1 MAQNDL
7 LERHAHAEAQGA
19 RAQPADRARDE
30 LPDRRLRRFGQ
41 PGGRDVD
48 GFLEEWPV
56 ERIRLVEERERF
68 ERAAIEQAF
77 EGDLDARD
85 EAFDQNAIGALA
97 ELAHIRSVE
106 NFCDVR
112 EGRDELR
119 FGVGADDAAAGRQHQ
134 RLEHAGI
141 GHAARDLRGSL
152 AHGERGEG
160 RRRHARLR
168 QPLAHPELVA
178 RRAHRRDGIGAQP
191 QRLGDGG
198 ADHGGDVVHGHH
210 GVDGP
215 PRGARPHHLDGGI
228 GIREREREQ
237 GVGKL
242 RGHHVGPVGRDHE
255 IHAERPGGVHE
266 VLGAIGRGGNQ
277 QQQPHGGAQCNTPS
291 GAGSG
296 AVYMEA
302 SWASRS
308 TAGGWAP
315 RVRGE
320 RYEERPPSEA
330 SYPEEDQRMRVGIMI
345 EGQEGLTWE
354 RWLRL
359 GQAAEDFGFESLC
372 RSDHLTGLWGESKR
386 PSLETWTSLTVLAT
400 RTWRIRFG
408 PMVSPLTFY
417 HPALLAKMAV
427 ALDTLSGGR
436 VDLGLGAGWNEH
448 EHRMFGVP
456 MPPMKE
462 RLDRLECAARHIRAL
477 GAGQPI
483 TLDQAYYPLQ
493 KAENY
498 PLPTH
503 RRLRIVIGGRGEKRT
518 LRIAA
523 EFADEWNVTRVD
535 WGASRA
541 SA

>member
-1 MAQNDL
+1 
-7 LERHAHAEAQGA
+7 
-19 RAQPADRARDE
+19 
-30 LPDRRLRRFGQ
+30 
-41 PGGRDVD
+41 
-48 GFLEEWPV
+48 
-56 ERIRLVEERERF
+56 
-68 ERAAIEQAF
+68 
-77 EGDLDARD
+77 
-85 EAFDQNAIGALA
+85 
-97 ELAHIRSVE
+97 
-106 NFCDVR
+106 
-112 EGRDELR
+112 
-119 FGVGADDAAAGRQHQ
+119 
-134 RLEHAGI
+134 
-141 GHAARDLRGSL
+141 
-152 AHGERGEG
+152 
-160 RRRHARLR
+160 
-168 QPLAHPELVA
+168 
-178 RRAHRRDGIGAQP
+178 
-191 QRLGDGG
+191 
-198 ADHGGDVVHGHH
+198 
-210 GVDGP
+210 
-215 PRGARPHHLDGGI
+215 
-228 GIREREREQ
+228 
-237 GVGKL
+237 
-242 RGHHVGPVGRDHE
+242 
-255 IHAERPGGVHE
+255 
-266 VLGAIGRGGNQ
+266 
-277 QQQPHGGAQCNTPS
+277 
-291 GAGSG
+291 
-296 AVYMEA
+296 
-302 SWASRS
+302 
-308 TAGGWAP
+308 
-315 RVRGE
+315 
-320 RYEERPPSEA
+320 
-330 SYPEEDQRMRVGIMI
+330 MRVGIMI

-359 GQAAEDFGFESLC
+359 GQAAEELGFESLC

-483 TLDQAYYPLQ
+483 TLDQPYYPLQ

-535 WGASRA
+535 VAAFTRKREVLAQHCAALGRDPETITRSLMVPMAIGRDRAEVAERIAAARVTFPQLPDTEAGWREASFLAGSPDDIGSTLLGWNDAGMQRVLLQMLDQEDL
-541 SA
+541 SALESFARHVQPRLY